1 MLIAENVIN
10 VKQSVRR
17 QSWQPWIYRRYFKR
31 PPTYCLST
39 DEHWSSAH
47 KAKNQSARKSCL
59 QKVQILEQG
68 EHKSLFISVQIQTC
82 RVKKICSKAETFG
95 GSNYQA
101 GTITRQC
108 GMWWEDAQLPRSR
121 SMWKMVMMMNVM
133 IVDNVDEYHFNGIF
147 ALIYILHICEYDKEI
162 IASYVPI

>member
-1 MLIAENVIN
+1 MFAKGTNTRAGCA
-10 VKQSVRR
+10 Q
-17 QSWQPWIYRRYFKR
+17 IY
-31 PPTYCLST
+31 
-39 DEHWSSAH
+39 
-47 KAKNQSARKSCL
+47 
-59 QKVQILEQG
+59 
-68 EHKSLFISVQIQTC
+68 IQQCTNITR